1 MQYKDKDGTWVTI
14 YTPNE
19 RQGGLLWGVEQAR
32 ADIWGARYVIWRLF
46 LRDFTAQ
53 FKQKILGY
61 IWALLGPLL
70 GILNF
75 LFLYFTGVLQ
85 PGQGGM
91 PYTLYVLLG
100 SSIWSCLPGALG
112 SVSGGLQAQAD
123 LIMRTRIPKI
133 ALAVSSLA
141 GLCYSTLIGLITIIV
156 VFLLYGIVPS
166 WYIALYPL
174 LILSLLLLGVAIGLV
189 LAVLGVIARD
199 LTQLTMQGLALVMY
213 ITPIIY
219 LPETI
224 SNPFVKKLIEWNP
237 LTYLVDV
244 PRSLLVYGTA
254 GNMVPYCWI
263 SFGVFVCVI
272 LGLRVFYLLE
282 DLVAERL

>member
-1 MQYKDKDGTWVTI
+1 MHYTDQDGTGVTV

-19 RQGGLLWGVEQAR
+19 RQGGLLWGMKQAG
-32 ADIWGARYVIWRLF
+32 ADVWGARYVIWRLF

-53 FKQKILGY
+53 FKQKLFGY
-61 IWALLGPLL
+61 VWALLGPLL

-85 PGQGGM
+85 PGQGAM

-100 SSIWSCLPGALG
+100 SSIWSSLPGALG
-112 SVSGGLQAQAD
+112 AVSGGLQAQAD

-133 ALAVSSLA
+133 ALAISSLA
-141 GLCYSTLIGLITIIV
+141 GLCYSLLIGLVTILV
-156 VFLLYGIVPS
+156 VFVLYGFTPS
-166 WYIALYPL
+166 WYILLYPV
-174 LILSLLLLGVAIGLV
+174 LILPLLLLGVAVGLV
-189 LAVLGVIARD
+189 LSVLGVIARD
-199 LTQLTMQGLALVMY
+199 LTQLVMQGLALVMY
-213 ITPIIY
+213 VTPIIY

-224 SNPFVKKLIEWNP
+224 ANAFVKKVIAWNP

-244 PRSLLVYGTA
+244 PRSLLVYGHAEKLTTF
-254 GNMVPYCWI
+254 CWI
-263 SFGVFVCVI
+263 SLAVLVCVV
-272 LGLRVFYLLE
+272 LGLRIFYLLE

>member
-19 RQGGLLWGVEQAR
+19 RQGGLLWGVEQAKD
-32 ADIWGARYVIWRLF
+32 DILGARYVIWRLF

-53 FKQKILGY
+53 FKQKLLGY

-112 SVSGGLQAQAD
+112 AVSGGLQAQAD

-141 GLCYSTLIGLITIIV
+141 GLCYSTLIGLITIIM
-156 VFLLYGIVPS
+156 VFFLYGIVPS
-166 WYIALYPL
+166 WYIVLYPL
-174 LILSLLLLGVAIGLV
+174 LILPLLLLGVAIGLV

-199 LTQLTMQGLALVMY
+199 LTQLTMQGLALAMY

-219 LPETI
+219 LPDTI

-244 PRSLLVYGTA
+244 PRSLLFYGTA
-254 GNMVPYCWI
+254 ENIISYCWI
-263 SFGVFVCVI
+263 SLGVLVCVI